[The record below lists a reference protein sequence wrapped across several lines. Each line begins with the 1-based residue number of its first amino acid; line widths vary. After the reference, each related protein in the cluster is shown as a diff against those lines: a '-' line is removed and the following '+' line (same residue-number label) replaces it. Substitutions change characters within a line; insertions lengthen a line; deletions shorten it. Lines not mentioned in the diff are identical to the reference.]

1 MAKEKT
7 PKKSRAILDKKHWI
21 KSLILDSTIFTLG
34 AVSYVVSCVHHS
46 KEPSEGT
53 YISGMITGV
62 NLCATGV
69 IAGCIFNDI
78 FKIRQIS
85 KLEKEKNCKVS
96 TCSATLLCLHDSD
109 GNIES
114 CEALV

>member
-1 MAKEKT
+1 MAKEKN

-21 KSLILDSTIFTLG
+21 GSLILDSTIFTLG
-34 AVSYVVSCVHHS
+34 AASSIISCVHHS

-53 YISGMITGV
+53 YISGMITGA
-62 NLCATGV
+62 NICATSV
-69 IAGCIFNDI
+69 MAGCILNDI

-114 CEALV
+114 YEALV